1 MLHCKPDRYW
11 KITWY
16 LQFFMVSCSLLLS
29 RLTSSVQKFSL
40 SFRPF
45 RYERLGRPFLIR
57 FLAFHSV
64 VRTDIERNVSCKRSQ
79 FIPWQ
84 YSQIAPYGHSPQP
97 TALLV
102 CTAVF
107 SKSPL
112 NFRLQKLSLL
122 GASSICAFVDTF
134 LAPWASTVVWI
145 VFLLCLFKV
154 FVFCYSASERL
165 LEMLDAV
172 VSYVDDV
179 LVGFPKSVL

>member
-1 MLHCKPDRYW
+1 MAGSVLLVHLILRRFAVNTTVDPKLCYTVSQIGTEKLLD
-11 KITWY
+11 IFSFTWS
-16 LQFFMVSCSLLLS
+16 LVVCCSAVWPHLF
-29 RLTSSVQKFSL
+29 KNFL

-97 TALLV
+97 TALLI

-112 NFRLQKLSLL
+112 NSRLQKLSLL
-122 GASSICAFVDTF
+122 GASSTCAFVDTF
-134 LAPWASTVVWI
+134 LAP
-145 VFLLCLFKV
+145 
-154 FVFCYSASERL
+154 
-165 LEMLDAV
+165 
-172 VSYVDDV
+172 
-179 LVGFPKSVL
+179 

>member
-1 MLHCKPDRYW
+1 MAGSVLLVHLILRRFAVNTTVDPKLCYTVSQIGTEKLLDN
-11 KITWY
+11 Y
-16 LQFFMVSCSLLLS
+16 LQFYMVSCSLLFS

-112 NFRLQKLSLL
+112 NSRKQKLSVL
-122 GASSICAFVDTF
+122 GASSTCAFVDTF
-134 LAPWASTVVWI
+134 LAP
-145 VFLLCLFKV
+145 
-154 FVFCYSASERL
+154 
-165 LEMLDAV
+165 
-172 VSYVDDV
+172 
-179 LVGFPKSVL
+179 

>member
-1 MLHCKPDRYW
+1 MCVTSHHSRQSPNYNYDGWFSIIGSFDLETICRKYYCWSQIMLHCKPDRYW

-16 LQFFMVSCSLLLS
+16 LQFFMVSCSLLFS

-45 RYERLGRPFLIR
+45 RYERLGSPFLIR

-97 TALLV
+97 TALLI

-112 NFRLQKLSLL
+112 NSRKQKLSLL
-122 GASSICAFVDTF
+122 GAISIYAFVDTF
-134 LAPWASTVVWI
+134 LAP
-145 VFLLCLFKV
+145 
-154 FVFCYSASERL
+154 
-165 LEMLDAV
+165 
-172 VSYVDDV
+172 
-179 LVGFPKSVL
+179 